1 MRRCSVWMGW
11 LVLLLAGVG
20 VGGAQVFP
28 EKMTF
33 RVKSGFAQGSFN
45 LNFDKV
51 LADGRPRYS
60 LALRDFGG
68 LGMTSSQ
75 ELWSYVFQDDLSL
88 YGHLV
93 REKSGTKIREVFL
106 NDDCKSAMG
115 QVRTTCFVYK
125 EYASGDS
132 TQTELFATDP
142 AIDLVSSLL
151 VATREAAKGSNQ
163 TADFV
168 FIFEDSAKKVSLV
181 PVGGEAVRLPRGQQI
196 DTTIWSLR
204 PRGENFEIYRFYI
217 ARDRDGRFF
226 PAKMVFEDQGRG
238 PIEFLAES
246 WSW

>member
-1 MRRCSVWMGW
+1 MRRCSVWMGC
-11 LVLLLAGVG
+11 LVLLLAGTG
-20 VGGAQVFP
+20 VSGAQIFP
-28 EKMTF
+28 QQMTF
-33 RVKSGFAQGSFN
+33 QVKGGIAQGSFE
-45 LNFDKV
+45 LGFDKREASPHYQIV
-51 LADGRPRYS
+51 LRN
-60 LALRDFGG
+60 FGG

-93 REKSGTKIREVFL
+93 REKSGKRIREVFL

-115 QVRTTCFVYK
+115 QVRTTCFLYK
-125 EYASGDS
+125 EHASGDS

-151 VATREAAKGSNQ
+151 VATREAAKGSDG

-181 PVGGEAVRLPRGQQI
+181 LVGGETVRLPRQEVK
-196 DTTIWSLR
+196 TTVWSLR
-204 PRGENFEIYRFYI
+204 PRGENFELYRFYI
-217 ARDRDGRFF
+217 AHDTRGRYF
-226 PAKMVFEDQGRG
+226 PAKMVFEDQDRG
-238 PIEFLAES
+238 SIEFLAQS